1 MRALMIEA
9 RWATY
14 IADDLRRAGHALDGP
29 LKEVGLSRTDVA
41 SPEGRIPYVA
51 YMGLIERAALLLGE
65 PGYGL
70 KLGISHGVRDSGLVG
85 FIALNSAT
93 LGDALANVERY
104 ISVTNEG
111 LDVVFESLG
120 SGGALRFR
128 EADAPMRGLR
138 HHAEQASAVLV
149 KGAREMTDSRAHPAL
164 RRVHARAAECA
175 HRLRAASSV
184 VPSASRPNGMPSCS
198 RRRAL
203 QLPVVGAD
211 NKLLRVLEA
220 ACRRIVGR
228 RPRKDD
234 LVHSVREY
242 VVKRLKKGAPSFDD
256 VARDFN
262 MSSKTLERRLAER
275 EVSYRE
281 LVDDIRCDLAK
292 HLLANTDLRLHQI
305 ACALGYS
312 EPGPLVRA
320 FKRWTDGTPMQYRR
334 KHRP

>member
-1 MRALMIEA
+1 MRAPMIEA

-41 SPEGRIPYVA
+41 SPDGRIPYAA
-51 YMGLIERAALLLGE
+51 YMGLIERAALLLDE

-120 SGGALRFR
+120 SGGVLRFR
-128 EADAPMRGLR
+128 EFEAPMSGLR

-149 KGAREMTDSRAHPAL
+149 KGAREMTQQGARPLCVEFTHGRPKAAVDYETILGCPVRFHAKWDAVVFSEEAL
-164 RRVHARAAECA
+164 K
-175 HRLRAASSV
+175 
-184 VPSASRPNGMPSCS
+184 
-198 RRRAL
+198 
-203 QLPVVGAD
+203 LPVVGAD

-234 LVHSVREY
+234 LVREVREY
-242 VVKRLKKGAPSFDD
+242 VVRRLKKGAPPFDD

-262 MSSKTLERRLAER
+262 MSSKTLERRLAEH
-275 EVSYRE
+275 EASYRE
-281 LVDDIRCDLAK
+281 LVDNMRFDLAK
-292 HLLANTDLRLHQI
+292 HLLANTDVRLHQI
-305 ACALGYS
+305 AYALGYS

-334 KHRP
+334 KHRQ